1 MLFIIPVKRMVLLYS
16 SAISNMKG
24 RFTFTTTG
32 SLISV
37 GGGPMATHISVN
49 AAASVS
55 FSSTLIF
62 TCWEMLSIRTSLT
75 SPGTISAVSLIVLIV
90 YQIEHMKLQ
99 RLSKEKEW

>member
-55 FSSTLIF
+55 F
-62 TCWEMLSIRTSLT
+62 
-75 SPGTISAVSLIVLIV
+75 
-90 YQIEHMKLQ
+90 
-99 RLSKEKEW
+99 